1 MSHKIYRTE
10 TNCLNCGTEVIGK
23 FCHQCGQENIEVQ
36 DNFFHM
42 VSHTFADFF
51 HYDSKFF
58 RSVTPLFGKPGFL
71 TTEYLNGKR
80 NRYIHPLR
88 LFFFVTIIMVIVA
101 NSYYKKFETEIMKDT
116 VVTTSNSSPDEVDAL
131 EKQEKMQ
138 KKMKGMVNKTF
149 TSINVYLKYISFLL
163 LPIYAL
169 VFKLLYRKQRRFY
182 VDHVIYMMHLQ
193 SFVYVIIIIM
203 MLIAMFITPLAREWW
218 NRVAVIAT
226 FIYLVISLRK
236 VYGQSWFKTV
246 IKSFIA
252 TFYVLFSTVIFIGLV
267 MLGYVFLTF

>member
-42 VSHTFADFF
+42 VSHTLADFF

-71 TTEYLNGKR
+71 TTEYLSGKR

-88 LFFFVTIIMVIVA
+88 LFFFVTIVMVIVA
-101 NSYYKKFETEIMKDT
+101 NSYYKKFEIEIMQDT
-116 VVTTSNSSPDEVDAL
+116 VVVTSNTTSTDEDAL
-131 EKQEKMQ
+131 QKQEN
-138 KKMKGMVNKTF
+138 MKTKIKAMVNKTF
-149 TSINVYLKYISFLL
+149 NSINVYLKYISFLL

-169 VFKLLYRKQRRFY
+169 VFKLLYRKQKRFY

-203 MLIAMFITPLAREWW
+203 MLIAMFITPAAREWW
-218 NRVAVIAT
+218 SRIAIMAT
-226 FIYLVISLRK
+226 FIYLIISLRK

-246 IKSFIA
+246 VKSFIA
-252 TFYVLFSTVIFIGLV
+252 TFYVLFSTVIFIALV
-267 MLGYVFLTF
+267 MLGYVFITF

>member
-10 TNCLNCGTEVIGK
+10 TNCLNCGADVVGK
-23 FCHQCGQENIEVQ
+23 FCHHCGQENIEVR

-58 RSVTPLFGKPGFL
+58 RSVTPLFSKPGFL
-71 TTEYLNGKR
+71 TTEYLDGRR

-101 NSYYKKFETEIMKDT
+101 NSYYKKFETEIMRDT
-116 VVTTSNSSPDEVDAL
+116 VVTTSSATSTDEEAL
-131 EKQEKMQ
+131 QKQEN
-138 KKMKGMVNKTF
+138 MKTKIKAMVNKTF
-149 TSINVYLKYISFLL
+149 NSINVYLKYISFLL

-169 VFKLLYRKQRRFY
+169 VFKLLYRKQKRFY

-203 MLIAMFITPLAREWW
+203 MLIAMFITPAAREWW
-218 NRVAVIAT
+218 SRVAVMAT
-226 FIYLVISLRK
+226 FIYLIISLRK

-246 IKSFIA
+246 VKSFIA
-252 TFYVLFSTVIFIGLV
+252 TFYVLFSTVIFIALV
-267 MLGYVFLTF
+267 MLGYVFITF